1 MNIQF
6 QHAVDRFVGVP
17 IRALLSLLARL
28 GRRPRATPVPSRLL
42 VILLSEM
49 GSLVLAQPM
58 FLRLKQQHPG
68 VSIYALVFGRNRE
81 VPDLLDVLLRENILV
96 LNDRSLRGFV
106 SDAFRVLCA
115 LRALK
120 LDVVQ
125 IAPEQVLAKNRV
137 ILCQPQIRPA

>member
-58 FLRLKQQHPG
+58 FLRLKQQYPG

-81 VPDLLDVLLRENILV
+81 APDLLDVVPRENILV
-96 LNDRSLRGFV
+96 LNDRSLRSFV
-106 SDAFRVLCA
+106 SDAFRALLA
-115 LRALK
+115 LRELK